1 MPFGR
6 GWGRGF
12 GFRGYSPPWPY
23 VGRGRAYPGAGRT
36 VNLGLRLMP
45 RMGITATAGPTPH
58 MVCHKDIGTD
68 IHIMAILIDNKK

>member
-1 MPFGR
+1 MGQRFWIQGIFP
-6 GWGRGF
+6 
-12 GFRGYSPPWPY
+12 SMAICWP
-23 VGRGRAYPGAGRT
+23 GEGRACPGAGRT